1 MSSHDKTKAEQTEA
15 ITFELD
21 FKHSP
26 KKVWRALTD
35 PDLLS
40 KWLLPVLDFKLA
52 PGASFTFTA
61 PPKPG
66 WDGRVNCQVVEI
78 DEGKKLSY
86 SWRVGEELDTVVTF
100 SVTPTDAGTH
110 LSIVQTGFKPHQK
123 QNFGGA
129 RYGWRMMS
137 ERLFELVDEL
147 D

>member
-1 MSSHDKTKAEQTEA
+1 MIANDKTQGGQTET
-15 ITFELD
+15 ISFELD

-26 KKVWRALTD
+26 KKVWRALTE
-35 PDLLS
+35 PELLS
-40 KWLLPVLDFKLA
+40 KWLLPVLDMKLE
-52 PGASFTFTA
+52 PGASFTFQA

-66 WDGRVNCQVVEI
+66 WDGQVNCQVVEI
-78 DEGKKLSY
+78 DEGKLLRY
-86 SWRVGEELDTVVTF
+86 RWRTGGLDTMLTF

-110 LSIVQTGFKPHQK
+110 LYIEQSGFKPHQK

-137 ERLFELVDEL
+137 DRLVEVLAEL